1 MAFHNS
7 KAVIV
12 GVGNVGATCAYSFV
26 NQLLC
31 EDLVLIDVNKDK
43 AYAEALDIQHSVY
56 FMNRNM
62 HVRAGDYSE
71 CADADVVVISASAPM
86 PKDSHDRLEMLK
98 PSMGLVKSI
107 VTSIMASGFSG
118 ILIVVSN
125 PVDVMTYYAWKLSGL
140 PYQQVIG
147 SGTNLD
153 TARLCTEFSRMY
165 DLDARNVEAYVV
177 GEHGDSEVITWDS
190 ATIGGK
196 RVDDVLADNA
206 SRTKGTTKADL
217 AHAVVEGGWD
227 IFNRKGNTCY
237 GIASSVTAI
246 ARSIFFDD
254 NAIFPVSVRL
264 TGQYGVDGIFLSV
277 PTIIDHTGAK
287 EIVEIRLSP
296 DELDAF
302 QRSAKL
308 LQEYYDV
315 VDNA

>member
-1 MAFHNS
+1 MFKNS
-7 KAVIV
+7 KVVIC
-12 GVGNVGATCAYSFV
+12 GVGNVGATTAYTIV
-26 NQLLC
+26 NQGLC
-31 EDLVLIDVNKDK
+31 EQLVLIDVRKDK
-43 AYAEALDIQHSVY
+43 AYAEALDMSHAIH

-71 CADADVVVISASAPM
+71 CKDADVVVISASAPM

-98 PSMGLVKSI
+98 PSMGLMKAI
-107 VTSIMASGFSG
+107 VTSIMEAGFHG

-140 PYQQVIG
+140 PANQVIG

-153 TARLCTEFSRMY
+153 TARLCTAFSRMY
-165 DLDARNVEAYVV
+165 DLDARNVEAYVM
-177 GEHGDSEVITWDS
+177 GEHGDSEVVVWDS

-196 RVDDVLADNA
+196 RIDDVLADNA

-264 TGQYGVDGIFLSV
+264 TGQYGVDGVFLSV
-277 PTIIDHTGAK
+277 PTILDHTGAK
-287 EIVEIRLSP
+287 EIVEIRLAP
-296 DELDAF
+296 DELAAF

>member
-1 MAFHNS
+1 MAFRNS

-31 EDLVLIDVNKDK
+31 EDLVLVDVNKDK
-43 AYAEALDIQHSVY
+43 ALAEALDIQHSVY

-71 CADADVVVISASAPM
+71 CKDADVVVISASAPM

-98 PSMGLVKSI
+98 PSMGLMKAI
-107 VTSIMASGFSG
+107 VTSIMEAGFHG

-140 PYQQVIG
+140 PANQVIG

-153 TARLCTEFSRMY
+153 TARLCTAFSRMY
-165 DLDARNVEAYVV
+165 DLDARNVEAYVM
-177 GEHGDSEVITWDS
+177 GEHGDSEVVVWDS

-196 RVDDVLADNA
+196 RIDDVLADNA

-237 GIASSVTAI
+237 GIAASAT
-246 ARSIFFDD
+246 SIVKSILF
-254 NAIFPVSVRL
+254 NENQIYPVSVN
-264 TGQYGVDGIFLSV
+264 VDGAYGLSGVFLSV
-277 PTIIDHTGAK
+277 PTIIDKTGAK
-287 EIVEIRLSP
+287 EVVEIKLQP
-296 DELDAF
+296 DEEAAL
-302 QRSAKL
+302 QKSAGVLKSFYKEL
-308 LQEYYDV
+308 EM
-315 VDNA
+315 

>member
-1 MAFHNS
+1 M
-7 KAVIV
+7 KAIV
-12 GVGNVGATCAYSFV
+12 S
-26 NQLLC
+26 
-31 EDLVLIDVNKDK
+31 
-43 AYAEALDIQHSVY
+43 
-56 FMNRNM
+56 
-62 HVRAGDYSE
+62 
-71 CADADVVVISASAPM
+71 
-86 PKDSHDRLEMLK
+86 
-98 PSMGLVKSI
+98 
-107 VTSIMASGFSG
+107 SIMEAGFHG

-140 PYQQVIG
+140 PANQVIG

-153 TARLCTEFSRMY
+153 TARLCTAFSRMY
-165 DLDARNVEAYVV
+165 DLDARNVEAYVM
-177 GEHGDSEVITWDS
+177 GEHGDSEVVVWDS

-196 RVDDVLADNA
+196 RIDDVLADNA

-264 TGQYGVDGIFLSV
+264 TGQYGVDGVFLSV
-277 PTIIDHTGAK
+277 PTILDHTGAK
-287 EIVEIRLSP
+287 EIVEIRLAP
-296 DELDAF
+296 DELAAF

>member
-31 EDLVLIDVNKDK
+31 EDLVLVDVNKDK
-43 AYAEALDIQHSVY
+43 AIAEALDIQHSVY

-62 HVRAGDYSE
+62 HVRAGGYSE

-107 VTSIMASGFSG
+107 VTSVMDSGFSG
-118 ILIVVSN
+118 ILILVSN

-140 PYQQVIG
+140 PARQVIG

-153 TARLCTEFSRMY
+153 TARLCTSFSEMY

-177 GEHGDSEVITWDS
+177 GEHGDSEVIAWDS

-196 RVDDVLADNA
+196 RIDDVLADNA
-206 SRTKGTTKADL
+206 SRTKGTTKQDL
-217 AHAVVEGGWD
+217 AHAVVEAGWD

-264 TGQYGVDGIFLSV
+264 SGQYGIDGTFLSV
-277 PTIIDHTGAK
+277 PTILDHTGAK
-287 EIVEIRLSP
+287 EIVEIRLAEE
-296 DELDAF
+296 ELKAL
-302 QRSAKL
+302 QRSAKT